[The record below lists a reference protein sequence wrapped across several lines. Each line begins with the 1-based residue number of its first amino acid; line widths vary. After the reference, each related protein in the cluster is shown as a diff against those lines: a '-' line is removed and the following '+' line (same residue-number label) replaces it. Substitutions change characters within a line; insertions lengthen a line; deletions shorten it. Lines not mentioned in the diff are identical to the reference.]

1 MDSVPEAEMA
11 QIARLQRGAGVQQLS
26 HHFSWPEFCDERQSF
41 HQDFVYD
48 VAMFAAAHGFP
59 WPNVVQAAEIAK
71 GLFPQLDGQMSKQ
84 PCTERCTVQI
94 MIDLN
99 HPLSTRSRRAQ
110 TLVPAERRAVRAVAP
125 PDPCAPTHVHPV
137 PRRHLPRAAE
147 ASPGGGGRS
156 CKHVRRPAPPAG
168 AAAAHTSTSG
178 SGPRTCR
185 THDVLV
191 SFLQLEASPDSR
203 VDPDPGSVVVLQ
215 GIEPHEWERAR
226 LTSTLQQK
234 EEELRSLRHGS
245 RVTLGDIPDDV
256 PLDEEGVLELVRAAV
271 RATEGQ
277 MLQSLNREASL
288 LSDILQLRLQLRL
301 QLQQAALAAGG
312 RHNPVASTTS
322 LHPESTTAAK
332 AKKQPAKSRRGLK

>member
-26 HHFSWPEFCDERQSF
+26 RHFSWPEFCDERQSF

-59 WPNVVQAAEIAK
+59 WPDVVQAAEIAK
-71 GLFPQLDGQMSKQ
+71 GLFPQLDGL
-84 PCTERCTVQI
+84 
-94 MIDLN
+94 D
-99 HPLSTRSRRAQ
+99 
-110 TLVPAERRAVRAVAP
+110 
-125 PDPCAPTHVHPV
+125 V
-137 PRRHLPRAAE
+137 PRLLSLLRDALSERLPHLTPVHRHTFTQFLADTCL
-147 ASPGGGGRS
+147 GR
-156 CKHVRRPAPPAG
+156 RRLLQAVVGG
-168 AAAAHTSTSG
+168 AANMSVARLH
-178 SGPRTCR
+178 RQ
-185 THDVLV
+185 V
-191 SFLQLEASPDSR
+191 QLPPTPPPLA
-203 VDPDPGSVVVLQ
+203 Q